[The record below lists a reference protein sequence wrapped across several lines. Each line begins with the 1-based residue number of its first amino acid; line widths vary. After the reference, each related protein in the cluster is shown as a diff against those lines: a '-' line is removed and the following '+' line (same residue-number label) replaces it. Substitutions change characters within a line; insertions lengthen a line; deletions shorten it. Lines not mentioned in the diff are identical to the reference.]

1 MSRNYFEVSF
11 HFKVIRG
18 WILPWQNEVRVDS
31 NEHVT
36 ASDCQEIKTDL
47 ILHFSIC
54 AELKKTYSQIF
65 YSSTLATTQI
75 LELVLCLDKINIT
88 PTLLSYPYYFSQSWP
103 PLELKNLT
111 TSLNSDY

>member
-1 MSRNYFEVSF
+1 MSNNYFEVSF

-54 AELKKTYSQIF
+54 PELKKHTRKF
-65 YSSTLATTQI
+65 FTQAH
-75 LELVLCLDKINIT
+75 
-88 PTLLSYPYYFSQSWP
+88 
-103 PLELKNLT
+103 
-111 TSLNSDY
+111 